1 MPQYWYMYNHCF
13 WTYLF
18 QQMDILGVP
27 GTKHR
32 NQCDPMRHR
41 WCAMIRFVPLH
52 RHCFRPQPQ
61 PTTKTEAMV
70 ALSAQAICLLF
81 GTWRQYCHCHSDEVS
96 FFSFWI
102 QRKLPS
108 SSGLAHQPF
117 VLLEP
122 QTNQPPRQWY
132 RCHHFFPGLLKK
144 KKERRKNI
152 IDKNKILYLKTFGHL
167 SPLEFHIIGKNSSQV
182 NYKHL

>member
-1 MPQYWYMYNHCF
+1 MIKIWTVLVSMPQYWYMYNHCF

-61 PTTKTEAMV
+61 PTTKTEVMV

-81 GTWRQYCHCHSDEVS
+81 GTWRQYCHCHCHADEMS

-102 QRKLPS
+102 QGKLPS

-132 RCHHFFPGLLKK
+132 RCHHHFPGLLRKK
-144 KKERRKNI
+144 GLCNCFWG
-152 IDKNKILYLKTFGHL
+152 KTR
-167 SPLEFHIIGKNSSQV
+167 IN
-182 NYKHL
+182 